1 MADAD
6 EEKVNGGTEYSRI
19 LRWITLGLGVATAFS
34 AMADAYCIVY
44 LQLAVKD
51 IPRWLQTLS
60 ISLTAFLFISS
71 ILYITE
77 ASKQLLQSSRAG
89 ARALDRIEE
98 DTQATVELVRQRTVV
113 EAIDTRELEVFKS
126 VFGGADRIR
135 AYNPPLTL
143 LIIEG
148 NHAFRD
154 VIYHFLL
161 KEGAEYQAIVGKTG
175 PEGETGA
182 DRILDLYD
190 KWVQEKKHAQ
200 LNSALARM
208 RVSSYLLP
216 EGLHTKQDPW
226 PVFHDRDHPP
236 PYDLRGLSFFLI
248 ESAQT
253 RKVLLYIL
261 GQPFVPD
268 FDVPEVSLLIT
279 EPRSQSSIYNR
290 LDGAFK
296 YRWDALSLRGKH
308 PGVLNNLSLSEFC
321 AAYRGIKQSAHAKVE

>member
-1 MADAD
+1 MSNAD
-6 EEKVNGGTEYSRI
+6 KRNGGTEYPRI
-19 LRWITLGLGVATAFS
+19 LRWITVVLGVATAFS
-34 AMADAYCIVY
+34 AIADAYCIVY
-44 LQLAVKD
+44 LELAVKD
-51 IPRWLQTLS
+51 IPRWLQALS
-60 ISLTAFLFISS
+60 ISFTAFLFISS

-77 ASKQLLQSSRAG
+77 VSKELLQKSREG
-89 ARALDRIEE
+89 GHALDRIKE
-98 DTQATVELVRQRTVV
+98 DTQTTFELVRQRTVV
-113 EAIDTRELEVFKS
+113 EAIDTRELEVFRS
-126 VFGGADRIR
+126 VFGGADRVR

-143 LIIEG
+143 LIIDG
-148 NHAFRD
+148 NQAFRD

-161 KEGAEYQAIVGKTG
+161 KEGAVYQAIVGKTG

-182 DRILDLYD
+182 DRILNLYD
-190 KWVQEKKHAQ
+190 KWVHEKKHPQ

-216 EGLHTKQDPW
+216 QGLHTKQDPW

-236 PYDLRGLSFFLI
+236 AYDLRGLSFFLI
-248 ESAQT
+248 DSSRT

-268 FDVPEVSLLIT
+268 FEVPELSLLIT
-279 EPRSQSSIYNR
+279 EPSSQSSIYNK
-290 LDGAFK
+290 LEKAFE

-321 AAYRGIKQSAHAKVE
+321 AAYSEIKQSVHEKVE